1 MQQIKQPE
9 QKINIDITL
18 KDREILCNLFDSIKE
33 NKTLKNGTFYA
44 NISIKCEHYHK
55 IQDMNKYIQNL
66 TIENNKYEFDPIEFG
81 F

>member
-1 MQQIKQPE
+1 MQ
-9 QKINIDITL
+9 IDIT
-18 KDREILCNLFDSIKE
+18 KEEIEILSNILDSIKE